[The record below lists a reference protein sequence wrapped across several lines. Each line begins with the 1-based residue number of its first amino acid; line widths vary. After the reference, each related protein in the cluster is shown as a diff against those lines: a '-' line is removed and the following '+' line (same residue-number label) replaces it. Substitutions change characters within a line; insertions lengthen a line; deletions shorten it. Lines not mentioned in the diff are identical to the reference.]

1 MIYTQLDLKID
12 GANLKKNSLK
22 SSEIYPQNLD
32 LEYSSNTEKE
42 SDMQVESIMPA
53 TNIKVCVAED
63 EQRVR
68 VFIKKGLEQQGMS
81 VDAFES
87 LDEVQAALATQA
99 YDVLVLDRLLKTEDS
114 VFTIPMLRKKFPRQR
129 ILVLSALS
137 DVAQR
142 IQGLEFGADDYLG
155 KPFHMEELITRVKT
169 LARRHDE
176 QSKAGNLIEILD
188 IQIDLTTQKVNR
200 AGKSVDLTPK
210 ELKLLIV
217 LASAPHKLFTRPELL
232 SRAWDMNFD
241 PESNVVDVS
250 IGRLRR
256 KINLEGLKPV
266 IHSRRGLGYSF
277 LESENEESV

>member
-1 MIYTQLDLKID
+1 M
-12 GANLKKNSLK
+12 
-22 SSEIYPQNLD
+22 PQR
-32 LEYSSNTEKE
+32 S
-42 SDMQVESIMPA
+42 M
-53 TNIKVCVAED
+53 KVCVAED

-68 VFIKKGLEQQGMS
+68 LFIKKGLEQHGMS

-87 LDEVQAALATQA
+87 LDEVQMALATQK
-99 YDVLVLDRLLKTEDS
+99 YDVLILDRLLKTEDS
-114 VFTIPMLRKKFPRQR
+114 VFSIPMLRKKFPHQR

-137 DVAQR
+137 DVVQR
-142 IQGLEFGADDYLG
+142 VQGLEYGADDYLG
-155 KPFHMEELITRVKT
+155 KPFHMEELISRIKS
-169 LARRHDE
+169 LSRRNE
-176 QSKAGNLIEILD
+176 GAPKSSNTIEVLD

-200 AGKSVDLTPK
+200 AGQAIDLTPK

-217 LASAPHKLFTRPELL
+217 LASAPHKLFTRPDLL

-250 IGRLRR
+250 VGRLRR

-277 LESENEESV
+277 LESENDKAE

>member
-1 MIYTQLDLKID
+1 M
-12 GANLKKNSLK
+12 
-22 SSEIYPQNLD
+22 
-32 LEYSSNTEKE
+32 
-42 SDMQVESIMPA
+42 
-53 TNIKVCVAED
+53 KVCVAED

-68 VFIKKGLEQQGMS
+68 LFIKKGLEQHGMS

-87 LDEVQAALATQA
+87 LDEVQMALATQK
-99 YDVLVLDRLLKTEDS
+99 YDVLILDRLLKTEDS
-114 VFTIPMLRKKFPRQR
+114 VFSIPMLRKKFPHQR

-137 DVAQR
+137 DVVQR
-142 IQGLEFGADDYLG
+142 VQGLEYGADDYLG
-155 KPFHMEELITRVKT
+155 KPFHMEELISRIKS
-169 LARRHDE
+169 LSRRNE
-176 QSKAGNLIEILD
+176 GAPKSSNTIEVLD

-200 AGKSVDLTPK
+200 AGQAIDLTPK

-217 LASAPHKLFTRPELL
+217 LASAPHKLFTRPDLL

-250 IGRLRR
+250 VGRLRR

-277 LESENEESV
+277 LESENDKAE